1 MAEASYDADVG
12 LVCSLCLEQ
21 FVNPRKLPDC
31 GHCFCETCL
40 ITYMTK
46 LNDNKEL
53 ENKLKCP
60 VCTKYNIIPEEICI
74 KEWVMMLETDHV
86 KGKRNGHEEQDGCAT
101 CKSLGKESKPVV
113 YCLDGCETLCHVCL
127 KIHRILS
134 VTEHHKCIV
143 LGAEKNSTRSQYSD
157 LSCDSHPNEAINY
170 YCKDNDVFCCAVCR
184 LTDHKMC
191 NSVFTINEFVEAEGV
206 KKKKKHMTELISQL
220 SKYVETVVNKIE
232 SCATDYKRQIKEIA
246 RKFKEIRA
254 KINQIVD
261 SLEEAL
267 NDQPQAMAKQHVL
280 MTTGVIDGL
289 KEMTGNLRVYEVLTE
304 TIETCRSQIHQCFVT
319 SKIIGKIIDQE
330 SAILDTPHAFRFTE
344 LSLKS
349 QTTLL
354 ENLKIG
360 LNDTHKLAY
369 VEEQTNYNY
378 SLPAHEVASLLE
390 YQ

>member
-1 MAEASYDADVG
+1 MAEASDDADDG
-12 LVCSLCLEQ
+12 LLCFLWLEE
-21 FVNPRKLPDC
+21 FVNPRKLLDC
-31 GHCFCETCL
+31 GHCFCEIGL
-40 ITYMTK
+40 IAYMTI

-53 ENKLKCP
+53 ENKVKCP
-60 VCTKYNIIPEEICI
+60 VCTTYNFIPERITI

-86 KGKRNGHEEQDGCAT
+86 KGKRNGHEEQDGCAP
-101 CKSLGKESKPVV
+101 CEWFGKESKPAV
-113 YCLDGCETLCHVCL
+113 YCLDCSVMFCHVCS
-127 KIHRILS
+127 KFHHTFK
-134 VTEHHKCIV
+134 VTKHHKCID
-143 LGAEKNSTRSQYSD
+143 LGAEKTSTLSQYLE

-170 YCKDNDVFCCAVCR
+170 YCKDHDVFCCAVCR

-191 NSVFTINEFVEAEGV
+191 NSVFTVNEFEAEGV

-220 SKYVETVVNKIE
+220 SKYVETVVSKIE
-232 SCATDYKRQIKEIA
+232 SCATDYKKQIEEIA

-267 NDQPQAMAKQHVL
+267 NDQAKAMAKQHVF
-280 MTTGVIDGL
+280 MTTEVIEGL
-289 KEMTGNLRVYEVLTE
+289 KEMTGNLRVFEGLTE
-304 TIETCRSQIHQCFVT
+304 TIETCGSQIHQCLV
-319 SKIIGKIIDQE
+319 KIIGKIRDQM
-330 SAILDTPHAFRFTE
+330 SAILDTTRAFRFTE

-354 ENLKIG
+354 EILQIG